1 MYFNPN
7 RLTTARLLRGLTQT
21 EIARKLNII
30 PRTVRGYENG
40 EYDPENI
47 KELAEILELPVSFFM
62 QEESINLPAQEAISF
77 RAASRLTVKTKDQA
91 RSLQAIAHQINL
103 WFEGRYKL
111 PLVNLPNLSKENP
124 SVAAISL
131 RKNWGL
137 GDKPIPNMISLLEK
151 NGIRVF
157 SLSIDSLVDANCIW
171 FDEQPYIFMN
181 TTKSAE
187 RDRFNLA
194 HELGHL
200 VLHSESMRGYED
212 RKDSKTEE
220 KEANEFAASFL
231 MPESSLFYNIPNFIT
246 IDKLIEIKKI
256 WGVSLAAL
264 AYRLFSLGKITEW
277 IYTRVLSPE
286 MARKGYRT
294 TEPDPMPEETSN
306 LLTQIFNL
314 LKEDGLYIDD
324 LSKFLNIPTKDIQ
337 NIVFNLGIEKNMGL
351 SIIEGNSR
359 PSGDKVRTS
368 PKLQVVK

>member
-62 QEESINLPAQEAISF
+62 QEECINLPSQEAISF
-77 RAASRLTVKTKDQA
+77 RAASRLTVKMKDQA

-103 WFEGRYKL
+103 WLEERYQL
-111 PLVNLPNLSKENP
+111 PSVNLPNLSKETP
-124 SVAAISL
+124 SAAATSL

-157 SLSIDSLVDANCIW
+157 SLSIDSIVDANCIW
-171 FDEQPYIFMN
+171 FGEQPYIFMN
-181 TTKSAE
+181 TTKSTE

-200 VLHSESMRGYED
+200 VLHSESMRGFED
-212 RKDSKTEE
+212 RKDSKIEE
-220 KEANEFAASFL
+220 KEANEFAAAFL
-231 MPESSLFYNIPNFIT
+231 MPESSLAYNIPNFIT
-246 IDKLIEIKKI
+246 VDKLIEIKKK

-264 AYRLFSLGKITEW
+264 SYRLFSLGKITEW

-294 TEPDPMPEETSN
+294 KEPDPIPGETSN
-306 LLTQIFNL
+306 LLTQVFNL

-324 LSKFLNIPTKDIQ
+324 LSEYLNIPTQDIQ
-337 NIVFNLGIEKNMGL
+337 NIVFNLGIEKNQGL
-351 SIIEGNSR
+351 SMIKGHKSPVSNKD
-359 PSGDKVRTS
+359 PSVPNLHVIK
-368 PKLQVVK
+368 